1 MYCRVV
7 RIVFW
12 NRTQHCI
19 WGKGA
24 GQRYKTK
31 PGRLKLSIDQGGL
44 CLRRR
49 FGNVL
54 HLLALGV
61 TLASQYPIQV
71 DASHPPKQIMGR
83 SVAICDLPKLSFGGP
98 LIR

>member
-71 DASHPPKQIMGR
+71 DATHPPNKSCTEMLQF
-83 SVAICDLPKLSFGGP
+83 AT
-98 LIR
+98 